1 MDSSQCC
8 RLWSIVESIQVFI
21 YLFIYFKKSLTKKI
35 RGKKLKV
42 FYCLPRLKDA
52 PKTRLSA
59 RNISFAIVLLLLL

>member
-1 MDSSQCC
+1 MDSWQCC
-8 RLWSIVESIQVFI
+8 RLWSIIESIQV
-21 YLFIYFKKSLTKKI
+21 FIYFKKSLTKKI
-35 RGKKLKV
+35 RVKKLKV

>member
-21 YLFIYFKKSLTKKI
+21 YFKKSLTKKI
-35 RGKKLKV
+35 RVKKLKV

-59 RNISFAIVLLLLL
+59 RNISFAIVLLLLLL